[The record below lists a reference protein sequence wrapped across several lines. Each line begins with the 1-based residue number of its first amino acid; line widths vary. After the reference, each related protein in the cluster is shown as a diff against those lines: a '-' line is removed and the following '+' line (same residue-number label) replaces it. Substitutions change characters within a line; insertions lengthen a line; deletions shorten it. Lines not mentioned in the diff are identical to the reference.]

1 MIDKRA
7 VDNFTLDLPEPKIK
21 QRIAPAD
28 WKPHDYWPELHGLVG
43 FDTETD
49 DPGIAA
55 GLGSSWARPG
65 EGSICGYSIVHNPGD
80 GKPRESFYV
89 GLNHAGGNSDWDKA
103 IRWLRA
109 QAAKPDVTLVGAN
122 VLYDLGW
129 LRRNGIEP
137 LNDPYDVQGVAA
149 LLDTERYSYSLD
161 ALDWEYLKRRKNTK
175 ALYDA
180 AREYGITNPYLH
192 MRRLATWDVA
202 TYGADDAIDALDL
215 LEVMLPEIEKQ
226 GLQRVLKLERE
237 CLRVALDLRWNG
249 VRVDQDELSI
259 VQREFEK
266 RRQDAIDE
274 IKHITGVAIDPYDT
288 TAIARAL
295 EVENP
300 SIEIERT
307 SKGLPSIR
315 VGILD
320 ALGTPV
326 AGLVRTARKYD
337 KAVGTT
343 ILGLQKHI
351 GRDGRVHA
359 EFHPLRKSNDEEKG
373 EGSGGGG
380 AKTGRW
386 SCSTP
391 NLQNIPR
398 RDPEIGVP
406 IRSCFK
412 PEEGELW
419 AKLDYSSQEPRL
431 ATHFAALINLTDP
444 IWSRSKWDGGR
455 GLYLGRLHGAQEM
468 VDRYNAEPTLSMH
481 KYAAKA
487 MGMPSRGAMY
497 DKIKIL
503 NLAIIYGMQGK
514 RFCKDNGFET
524 KWIKTRSG
532 REIEVA
538 GDEGQAF
545 LDKHYAAMPFLKDA
559 GEVAKYMAEDRG
571 YITTISGRRM
581 RFDKYSPEGQLMFTY
596 KAYNAAVQGSAADQ
610 MKYAQCAMRRAGIDP
625 LVVVH
630 DDANISLAR
639 GEAGRKRLRE
649 AEEIM
654 AEAVKLLVP
663 SLAESKVGTD
673 WGDVSK

>member
-1 MIDKRA
+1 MIHKSA
-7 VDNFTLDLPEPKIK
+7 IDNFTLDLPEPAIK
-21 QRIAPAD
+21 QRMPPEN
-28 WKPHDYWPELHGLVG
+28 WRPHDRWPELHGYVA

-55 GLGSSWARPG
+55 GMGSSWARPG
-65 EGSICGYSIVHNPGD
+65 EGAICGFSIAWD
-80 GKPRESFYV
+80 GPEGRDKFYV

-109 QAAKPDVTLVGAN
+109 QARKPEVTMVNQN
-122 VLYDLGW
+122 VLYELGW
-129 LRRNGIEP
+129 SRRNGIEWANHP
-137 LNDPYDVQGVAA
+137 IDTMGLAA
-149 LLDTERYSYSLD
+149 LLDAERHSYNLD
-161 ALDWEYLKRRKNTK
+161 ALLVDYLGRRKATQGLK
-175 ALYDA
+175 DR

-192 MRRLATWDVA
+192 MKRLPTWDVA
-202 TYGADDAIDALDL
+202 PYGEDDANDALDL
-215 LEVMLPEIEKQ
+215 FHAMMPDIKKQ
-226 GLQRVLKLERE
+226 GLERVLELERE
-237 CLRVALDLRWNG
+237 CLLVALDLRWNG
-249 VRVDQDELSI
+249 VRVDQDQLAI
-259 VQREFEK
+259 VHRDFTK
-266 RRQDAIDE
+266 RRDDAIAE
-274 IKHITGVAIDPYDT
+274 IKRITGIEISPNDT

-307 SKGLPSIR
+307 STGLPSIR

-326 AGLVRTARKYD
+326 AGLVRRARKYD

-359 EFHPLRKSNDEEKG
+359 EFHPLRKSRDEEKG
-373 EGSGGGG
+373 EGSGNMGVGP
-380 AKTGRW
+380 GRW

-398 RDPEIGVP
+398 RDPEVGVP
-406 IRSCFK
+406 IRTCFK
-412 PEEGELW
+412 PEEDELW

-431 ATHFAALINLTDP
+431 ATHYAALINLTDP
-444 IWSRSKWDGGR
+444 IWARSKWDGGR

-468 VDRYNAEPTLSMH
+468 VDRYNADPMLSMH
-481 KYAAKA
+481 KYAAAK
-487 MGMPSRGAMY
+487 MGLPSSGPMY
-497 DKIKIL
+497 DKIKII
-503 NLAIIYGMQGK
+503 NLGIIYGMQGR
-514 RFCKDNGFET
+514 RFCEDNGYPT
-524 KWIKTRSG
+524 KEIVTRSG
-532 REIEVA
+532 RKVIVA

-545 LDKHYAAMPFLKDA
+545 LDKHYEAMPFLKD
-559 GEVAKYMAEDRG
+559 GFEVAKYMAEDRG
-571 YITTISGRRM
+571 FITTISGRRM
-581 RFDKYSPEGQLMFTY
+581 RFDKYSPEGRLMFTH
-596 KAYNAAVQGSAADQ
+596 KAFNNAVQGSAADQ
-610 MKYAQCAMRRAGIDP
+610 MKYAQCAMRRAGISP

-630 DDANISLAR
+630 DDANISLPR
-639 GEAGRKRLRE
+639 GDAGRRRLKD

-654 AEAVKLLVP
+654 ADAVKLLVP